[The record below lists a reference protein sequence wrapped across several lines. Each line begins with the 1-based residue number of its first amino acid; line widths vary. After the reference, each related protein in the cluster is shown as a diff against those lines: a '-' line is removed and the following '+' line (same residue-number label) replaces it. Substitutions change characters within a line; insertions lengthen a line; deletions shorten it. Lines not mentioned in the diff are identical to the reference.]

1 MEEFK
6 DVVIAILNSY
16 PGQRWPANITDL
28 VFLAIQQDPD
38 YYKRY
43 KEFKAGHKAANSQIG
58 RFVKDHTGKKAG
70 EKMTKHVSTLI
81 KTYTR
86 LE

>member
-6 DVVIAILNSY
+6 DVVIAILNRY
-16 PGQRWPANITDL
+16 PGQRWPDNITDL

-58 RFVKDHTGKKAG
+58 RFVKDYTGKKAG
-70 EKMTKHVSTLI
+70 KTITNPASKLI
-81 KTYTR
+81 KTYTL